1 MVFSSTLFLGIF
13 LPVTIFLYYLS
24 KNITYKNIILL
35 TASLLFYAWG
45 EPVLIMVMLFSSFVA
60 YVSAFG
66 VSKWRGSFR
75 SKLCL
80 IFSLVVVIGILVVY
94 KYSAFLVDIVN
105 ALFGTQICFKG
116 FALPLG
122 ISFYTFQIITYV
134 IDVYRN
140 DASLQRSYYKFL
152 LYVSMFPQLVAG
164 PIVRYTDIEHQ
175 INQRSVTFSDFEYGV
190 IRFTQGLF
198 KKVILANYAGSLV
211 NQFIGGSMARLS
223 ASGAWFGIIMYT
235 FQIYFDFSAYSDMAI
250 GLGRLFGFK
259 FRENFNYPYTSGSVT
274 EFWRRWHISL
284 GSFFRDYVYI
294 PLGGNRR
301 HQLLN
306 IGVVW
311 LLTGI
316 WHGASWNFILW
327 GVYYGLWLVVEKKF
341 IFKFINK
348 IPAWIRCIY
357 TNIVVV
363 GGWMLFYFTDFSR
376 LREFLSV
383 AFSGNPEGIN
393 IVLKYRIVT
402 QLWLL
407 ILMVICSTPVI
418 KIIVQKLR
426 DRYVKL
432 YNILLPVAVGVV
444 MMVCFALLV
453 KQSYNPFLYFRF

>member
-116 FALPLG
+116 FSLPLG

-327 GVYYGLWLVVEKKF
+327 GVYYGLWLVVEKKI

-393 IVLKYRIVT
+393 IVLKYRVVT

-426 DRYVKL
+426 DRYAKL